1 MHTTLEIDINA
12 NDKIIKDFLQF
23 VGKKILGAHKMPAIT
38 IEIPEEILENYHTI
52 EAIRQAIYEDVIAN
66 EYQKGNISIRQ
77 GAKMLGLTY
86 EKFMVDFL
94 GNRKIS
100 FINATS
106 SELEAEFQQE
116 DAWLDEV
123 LGNKT

>member
-1 MHTTLEIDINA
+1 
-12 NDKIIKDFLQF
+12 
-23 VGKKILGAHKMPAIT
+23 MPAIT
-38 IEIPEEILENYHTI
+38 IEIPEEIWDNYHTR
-52 EAIRQAIYEDVIAN
+52 EAVRQAIYEDVVAN

-86 EKFMVDFL
+86 EQFMVDFL
-94 GNRKIS
+94 GDQKIS
-100 FINATS
+100 FINGTP
-106 SELEAEFQQE
+106 SELETEFQQE